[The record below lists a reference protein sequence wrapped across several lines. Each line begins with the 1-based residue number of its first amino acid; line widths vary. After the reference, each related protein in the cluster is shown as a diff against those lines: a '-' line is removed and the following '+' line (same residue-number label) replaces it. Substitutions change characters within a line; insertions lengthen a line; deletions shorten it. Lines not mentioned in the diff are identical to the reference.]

1 MYFTAPAGWT
11 IILFISLEFGGGSS
25 FLGGMI
31 VARPT
36 SAVDNI
42 VLRLLPNSSSYE
54 DGMSFFIGVVLYVL
68 NAVYEHFY
76 SSWACFQRA
85 LIVLIALSA
94 TQFGDGML
102 CLSCDIPS

>member
-1 MYFTAPAGWT
+1 MYSTAPADWA
-11 IILFISLEFGGGSS
+11 IILFISLEFGGVSP
-25 FLGGMI
+25 FQGGMI
-31 VARPT
+31 PPPN

-42 VLRLLPNSSSYE
+42 VLRLLTNSSSYE
-54 DGMSFFIGVVLYVL
+54 DGTLLFIGVVLYIH

-94 TQFGDGML
+94 TLFGDGML

>member
-1 MYFTAPAGWT
+1 MCP
-11 IILFISLEFGGGSS
+11 
-25 FLGGMI
+25 
-31 VARPT
+31 PT

-42 VLRLLPNSSSYE
+42 IVRLLPNSSSYE
-54 DGMSFFIGVVLYVL
+54 DGMSLFIGVVLNIR
-68 NAVYEHFY
+68 NAVYEHFF

-94 TQFGDGML
+94 TLFGDGML